1 VKIAESSLSGPFNI
15 ATGTGTNPNR
25 IFDLIADVCDY
36 EEEAV
41 HVAPRAGDIEKIYLD
56 VDKAKAE
63 LGWSPKIS
71 FEDGLKTTVDWF
83 RQQAD

>member
-1 VKIAESSLSGPFNI
+1 MIAEL
-15 ATGTGTNPNR
+15 
-25 IFDLIADVCDY
+25 CDY

-41 HVAPRAGDIEKIYLD
+41 HVAPRAGDIEKIFLN
-56 VDKAKAE
+56 VGKAKAE

-71 FEDGLKTTVDWF
+71 FEDGLKTTVEWF